1 MGRKTCLGNRTSL
14 HGCLKIRTTPFPLA
28 KAPETARRLVD
39 RDVDPGPRG
48 YPPSCTLALCSLS
61 GSPARARPAVPLPHR
76 PTRSTA
82 QSWVR
87 RPVSRE
93 GGWAVAKGWDHPAPW
108 GPSFRR
114 NLPQVCTGLPHTLW
128 TLVPPASDSLLSPP
142 GPGPPGGCG
151 KVSAL

>member
-1 MGRKTCLGNRTSL
+1 MR
-14 HGCLKIRTTPFPLA
+14 GCLKIRTTPFALA

-39 RDVDPGPRG
+39 RDVDYGPRG

-61 GSPARARPAVPLPHR
+61 RAPARTRPAVPPTHR

-82 QSWVR
+82 QRWVW

-108 GPSFRR
+108 GRSFRR
-114 NLPQVCTGLPHTLW
+114 NLPKICTGLPHKLW
-128 TLVPPASDSLLSPP
+128 NLVPPASDSLSPP